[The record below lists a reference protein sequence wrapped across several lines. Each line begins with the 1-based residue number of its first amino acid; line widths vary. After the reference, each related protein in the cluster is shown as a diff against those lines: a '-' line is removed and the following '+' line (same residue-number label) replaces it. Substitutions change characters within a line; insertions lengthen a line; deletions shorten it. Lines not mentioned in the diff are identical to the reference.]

1 VTHSLKSKT
10 ILGLAFLFLF
20 PGCAVTSRKDVVPPP
35 IRSLYEGEYKVG
47 KYLKDHQPKTVA
59 ILPFKNETKKEE
71 AFGIVRKT
79 FYNHF
84 SSLRYGD
91 LELFKVD
98 QRINYLAAELRG
110 SLFDYHEA
118 KKNQNFCIR

>member
-10 ILGLAFLFLF
+10 ILSLISLFLL
-20 PGCAVTSRKDVVPPP
+20 PGCVVTTKKDVLPPP

-47 KYLKDHQPKTVA
+47 EYLKDHQPKTVA
-59 ILPFKNETKKEE
+59 ILPFRNETKKEE
-71 AFGIVRKT
+71 AFEIVRRT

-98 QRINYLAAELRG
+98 QRMNYPAAELRG
-110 SLFDYHEA
+110 SSFDYHEA
-118 KKNQNFCIR
+118 KQNQEFCIR

>member
-1 VTHSLKSKT
+1 MTYSFKSKT
-10 ILGLAFLFLF
+10 ILSLVFLFIL
-20 PGCAVTSRKDVVPPP
+20 PGCVAAIKKDVVPPP
-35 IRSLYEGEYKVG
+35 IRSLYEGEFKVG
-47 KYLKDHQPKTVA
+47 EYLKDHQPRMVA

-71 AFGIVRKT
+71 AFEIVRRT

-98 QRINYLAAELRG
+98 QRMNYPAAELRG
-110 SLFDYHEA
+110 SSFDYHEA
-118 KKNQNFCIR
+118 KQNQEFCIR